1 MSDTIKIIQ
10 PAKKGLGFPAI
21 WMAIWQYRELLWVL
35 ALRDIRIRYK
45 QTAVGIAWAVVQ
57 PLTTL
62 LIFSMVFGRLAH
74 LPSEGLPYPV
84 FCLAALAPWLA
95 FQRALMQSSLSL
107 VLLSS
112 MISKVFF
119 PRLVAPF
126 ASVIIAAIDYLIG
139 MACLVLLALWYQV
152 PLGPHWF
159 YFPFFFLMGFLVCVA
174 ASVWLS
180 MLNAHY
186 RDVQFVLP
194 LLLQVWL
201 YVTPVAYPYA
211 LIPDKWK
218 MLYAL
223 NPMVLVI
230 EGGRW
235 SLFSEGTFAIS
246 PPLVWASVAVVI
258 GMLITGLI
266 FFNQG
271 EKTLVDVV

>member
-1 MSDTIKIIQ
+1 M
-10 PAKKGLGFPAI
+10 AFPTLHGAL
-21 WMAIWQYRELLWVL
+21 WVYRELLWVL

-62 LIFSMVFGRLAH
+62 LIFTLVFGRLAG
-74 LPSEGLPYPV
+74 LPSENLPYPI
-84 FCLAALAPWLA
+84 FCLAALAPWLS

-107 VLLSS
+107 VNLAS
-112 MISKVFF
+112 MISKVYF

-126 ASVIIAAIDYLIG
+126 ASVCTASIDYLIG
-139 MACLVLLALWYQV
+139 MVCLLLLTLWYEV
-152 PLGPHWF
+152 PLGPHAL
-159 YFPFFFLMGFLVCVA
+159 YFPFFLLMGILVCA
-174 ASVWLS
+174 AMSVWLS

-186 RDVQFVLP
+186 RDVQFLLP

-201 YVTPVAYPYA
+201 YITPIAYPYS
-211 LIPDKWK
+211 LIPDRWK
-218 MLYAL
+218 TLYAL

-235 SLFSEGTFAIS
+235 SLFSDDTFALS
-246 PPLVWASVAVVI
+246 PYLVVASVGVI
-258 GMLITGLI
+258 ALMLVSGLI